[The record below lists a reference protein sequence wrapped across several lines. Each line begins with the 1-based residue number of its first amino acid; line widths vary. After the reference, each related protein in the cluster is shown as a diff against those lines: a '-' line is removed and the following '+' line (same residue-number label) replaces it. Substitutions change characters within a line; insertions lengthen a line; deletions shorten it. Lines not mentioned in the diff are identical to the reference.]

1 MSVHGVLWYLGA
13 FLLALGILVVIHELG
28 HYLAARTCG
37 VKVLRFSVGFGRV
50 LWSRRFG
57 PDQTEWAVAT
67 FPLGGYVKMLDEREA
82 PVADD
87 ETRRA
92 FNRQTVGRRAFIVAA
107 GPAANLLLA
116 VFLYWVLFI
125 YGVEELR
132 PRLAAPPA
140 ATAAAAAGVIEGDLV
155 RSVNGVVIQTWQEL
169 RWEVLRHALDR
180 EAIEIEVG
188 DNLNSVR
195 RYRIDAGGLDLHE
208 LEQDPLRPLGI
219 LLYRPKLPPIIGE
232 IVPGSAA
239 DNGGLRTGDL
249 IRAIDGVAISDWHQ
263 VVMATRQSPGKSLRI
278 NLQRAGGTV
287 ELSVTP
293 AIVPEGALMVG
304 RLGIRAQEMGAGQGE
319 RFLTVRYGPL
329 DAGIKAIRQTWD
341 TSLFSL
347 RMLGRMLV
355 GELSWKNLSGPVTIA
370 DYAGQSAKL
379 GAMHYLRFLAL
390 ISISLGVLNL
400 LPIPVLDGGHLMYY
414 LAEVIRGGPLS
425 ERVMEYGQQIGFF
438 LLAALMAFA
447 FYNDIH
453 RLIAG

>member
-140 ATAAAAAGVIEGDLV
+140 ATTAAAAGVIEGDLV

-304 RLGIRAQEMGAGQGE
+304 RLGIRAQEMEAGQGE

>member
-1 MSVHGVLWYLGA
+1 VSFHGVLWYLGA

-28 HYLAARTCG
+28 HYLAARACG

-57 PDQTEWAVAT
+57 PDQTEWAVAA

-87 ETRRA
+87 EKRRA
-92 FNRQTVGRRAFIVAA
+92 FNRQTVGRRAFIVVA
-107 GPAANLLLA
+107 GPVANLLLA

-140 ATAAAAAGVIEGDLV
+140 ATVAAAAGVIERDLV
-155 RSVNGVVIQTWQEL
+155 RSVNGVAIQTWQEL

-180 EAIEIEVG
+180 ETIEIEVG
-188 DNLNSVR
+188 DNANSLR
-195 RYRIDAGGLDLHE
+195 RYRIDVGDMDLHE

-232 IVPGSAA
+232 VAPGSAA
-239 DNGGLRTGDL
+239 DGGGLRAGDL

-263 VVMATRQSPGKSLRI
+263 VAMTARQSPGKPLRVS
-278 NLQRAGGTV
+278 LQRAGEAV

-293 AIVPEGALMVG
+293 AVVSEGELKVG
-304 RLGIRAQEMGAGQGE
+304 RLGIRAQEMSAEQGE
-319 RFLTVRYGPL
+319 RFLTVRYGPW

-379 GAMHYLRFLAL
+379 GATHYLRFLAL

-438 LLAALMAFA
+438 LLAVLMAFA